1 MHIRI
6 DDIVEVIAGDDK
18 GKRGKV
24 LAVNREAG
32 KVTVQG
38 VNLVYR
44 HMKPSRAN
52 PQGGRLSKE
61 MPLNASN
68 VQLIDP
74 STNKLAATIDLG
86 AALDPFGVAFDN
98 DGTKAYVSNWTGRSV
113 GVIDTSAQKLIS
125 TISLSPPTDPLRADH
140 PTAIVANPRSAELY
154 VANASSDTVSV
165 IDGRTAL
172 LDVGDVDGDVPGM
185 SE

>member
-1 MHIRI
+1 MHIRVN
-6 DDIVEVIAGDDK
+6 DIVEVIAGDDK

-24 LAVNREAG
+24 LRVDRPNN

-61 MPLNASN
+61 MPLDASN

-74 STNKLAATIDLG
+74 STNKPTRVAARYN
-86 AALDPFGVAFDN
+86 P
-98 DGTKAYVSNWTGRSV
+98 DGSKELYAKKSGT
-113 GVIDTSAQKLIS
+113 LIRV
-125 TISLSPPTDPLRADH
+125 LSK
-140 PTAIVANPRSAELY
+140 ANPKYARKK
-154 VANASSDTVSV
+154 
-165 IDGRTAL
+165 
-172 LDVGDVDGDVPGM
+172 
-185 SE
+185 

>member
-1 MHIRI
+1 MHIRV
-6 DDIVEVIAGDDK
+6 DDIVQVISGDDK

-24 LAVNREAG
+24 LSVDRTNG

-38 VNLVYR
+38 INLVYR

-74 STNKLAATIDLG
+74 STNKPCRVGTRY
-86 AALDPFGVAFDN
+86 N
-98 DGTKAYVSNWTGRSV
+98 RDGSKELYAKKSGTMIR
-113 GVIDTSAQKLIS
+113 I
-125 TISLSPPTDPLRADH
+125 LSK
-140 PTAIVANPRSAELY
+140 ANPKYAKKS
-154 VANASSDTVSV
+154 
-165 IDGRTAL
+165 
-172 LDVGDVDGDVPGM
+172 
-185 SE
+185 

>member
-1 MHIRI
+1 MHIRV
-6 DDIVEVIAGDDK
+6 DDIVEVISGDDK

-24 LAVNREAG
+24 LSVDRQAG

-61 MPLNASN
+61 MPLDASN

-74 STNKLAATIDLG
+74 STNKPTRVG
-86 AALDPFGVAFDN
+86 TRYNP
-98 DGTKAYVSNWTGRSV
+98 DGSKELFAKKTGTMIRV
-113 GVIDTSAQKLIS
+113 
-125 TISLSPPTDPLRADH
+125 LSK
-140 PTAIVANPRSAELY
+140 ANPKYAKKR
-154 VANASSDTVSV
+154 
-165 IDGRTAL
+165 
-172 LDVGDVDGDVPGM
+172 
-185 SE
+185 

>member
-6 DDIVEVIAGDDK
+6 NDIVEVIAGDDK

-24 LAVNREAG
+24 LRIDREKN

-44 HMKPSRAN
+44 HMKPSRNN

-61 MPLNASN
+61 MPLSASN

-74 STNKLAATIDLG
+74 ATNKPTRVGARYNPDGSKILVAAKTGTLIRVL
-86 AALDPFGVAFDN
+86 
-98 DGTKAYVSNWTGRSV
+98 TKA
-113 GVIDTSAQKLIS
+113 
-125 TISLSPPTDPLRADH
+125 
-140 PTAIVANPRSAELY
+140 NPKYAKKK
-154 VANASSDTVSV
+154 
-165 IDGRTAL
+165 
-172 LDVGDVDGDVPGM
+172 
-185 SE
+185 

>member
-6 DDIVEVIAGDDK
+6 NDIVAVISGDDK

-24 LAVNREAG
+24 INVDRQNG

-44 HMKPSRAN
+44 HLKPSRNN

-61 MPLNASN
+61 MPVDVSN

-74 STNKLAATIDLG
+74 ATNKPTRVSARYNPDGSKNL
-86 AALDPFGVAFDN
+86 VARKT
-98 DGTKAYVSNWTGRSV
+98 GTLIRVLTKA
-113 GVIDTSAQKLIS
+113 
-125 TISLSPPTDPLRADH
+125 
-140 PTAIVANPRSAELY
+140 NPKYAKKK
-154 VANASSDTVSV
+154 
-165 IDGRTAL
+165 
-172 LDVGDVDGDVPGM
+172 
-185 SE
+185 

>member
-6 DDIVEVIAGDDK
+6 DDIVVVIAGDDK

-24 LAVNREAG
+24 LSVNRENG

-44 HMKPSRAN
+44 HLKPSRNN

-74 STNKLAATIDLG
+74 ATNLPTRVSARYNPDGSKIL
-86 AALDPFGVAFDN
+86 VARKT
-98 DGTKAYVSNWTGRSV
+98 GT
-113 GVIDTSAQKLIS
+113 LIRL
-125 TISLSPPTDPLRADH
+125 LSK
-140 PTAIVANPRSAELY
+140 ANPKYAKKK
-154 VANASSDTVSV
+154 
-165 IDGRTAL
+165 
-172 LDVGDVDGDVPGM
+172 
-185 SE
+185 